1 MEKPTALKVI
11 SIILIIYGT
20 LILTFG
26 LIGAPYVFKEL
37 NFNLSRQ
44 IFSYVGF
51 LSYLLSIITGIT
63 LLMGKKT
70 RDILVVAILI
80 RILSNVLV
88 GMESFLSGGVIVIGV
103 LYACLY
109 TLKSIKDYYNN
120 REINSEKIEN

>member
-11 SIILIIYGT
+11 SIILIIYGALM
-20 LILTFG
+20 LILE
-26 LIGAPYVFKEL
+26 LIGGPYVFKEY
-37 NFNLSRQ
+37 NFSLLRQ
-44 IFSYVGF
+44 IFSYIGF
-51 LSYLLSIITGIT
+51 SSNLLSVITGVT

>member
-11 SIILIIYGT
+11 SIILIIYGA

-51 LSYLLSIITGIT
+51 LSYLLSIITGVT

-70 RDILVVAILI
+70 RDILVIAVLIKIVTNIL
-80 RILSNVLV
+80 VF
-88 GMESFLSGGVIVIGV
+88 GMSSVLSGGVIIFGI
-103 LYACLY
+103 LYFCLH
-109 TLKSIKDYYNN
+109 TLESIKTYYK
-120 REINSEKIEN
+120 EKEKNEG

>member
-11 SIILIIYGT
+11 SIILIIYGA

-70 RDILVVAILI
+70 RDILVIVIIIKILTN
-80 RILSNVLV
+80 LLV
-88 GMESFLSGGVIVIGV
+88 GIDILNGGVIVFGV
-103 LYACLY
+103 FYARLY

>member
-11 SIILIIYGT
+11 SIILIIYGALM
-20 LILTFG
+20 LILE
-26 LIGAPYVFKEL
+26 LIGGPYVFKEY
-37 NFNLSRQ
+37 NFSLLRQ
-44 IFSYVGF
+44 IFSYIGF
-51 LSYLLSIITGIT
+51 SSNLLSVITGVT

-109 TLKSIKDYYNN
+109 TLKSIKAYYNN